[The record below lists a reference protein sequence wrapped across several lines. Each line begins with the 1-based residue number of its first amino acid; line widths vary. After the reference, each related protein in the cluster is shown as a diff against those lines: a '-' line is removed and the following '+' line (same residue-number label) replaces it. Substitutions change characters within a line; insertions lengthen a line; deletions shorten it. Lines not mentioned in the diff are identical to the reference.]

1 MYHISLSPL
10 RENEILLIKHS
21 VYILS
26 NEYPQ
31 YQVFS
36 RIRNSGKVMSFVLF
50 FFKGLNLGV

>member
-1 MYHISLSPL
+1 MYRISLSPL

-26 NEYPQ
+26 DEYLQ

-36 RIRNSGKVMSFVLF
+36 RIRNSGEVMSFVLF

>member
-26 NEYPQ
+26 NEYLQ

-36 RIRNSGKVMSFVLF
+36 RIRNLGKVMSFVLF
-50 FFKGLNLGV
+50 FLKV

>member
-36 RIRNSGKVMSFVLF
+36 RIRNSGKVMSFF
-50 FFKGLNLGV
+50 FFFLKV